1 MKSILIKRANEN
13 LIKTT
18 YEWPLSL
25 KTSVVVIFFYECLW
39 LAGQKMS
46 ISHQDNGACFNFFFL
61 PLRTQTINKMQSA
74 CISDLQVIMQPPA
87 GIDLALPQIIGLPDS
102 CGVNMPKNNIWMWAV
117 VLICLQWMI
126 CGLITEFL
134 PAEDAAWRLSVSRTI
149 ITMNKLDKRELLSLY
164 RLGRIK
170 PPFYLQI
177 TSFIYWKK
185 ALESKSKFY
194 QRK

>member
-1 MKSILIKRANEN
+1 
-13 LIKTT
+13 
-18 YEWPLSL
+18 
-25 KTSVVVIFFYECLW
+25 
-39 LAGQKMS
+39 
-46 ISHQDNGACFNFFFL
+46 
-61 PLRTQTINKMQSA
+61 MQSA

-102 CGVNMPKNNIWMWAV
+102 CSVNMPKNNIWMWAV

-126 CGLITEFL
+126 CGLITELL

-149 ITMNKLDKRELLSLY
+149 ITMNKPDKGEPLSLY

-185 ALESKSKFY
+185 HLRANLNSIRGSKTTPNQIRDRSLAACHLGKY
-194 QRK
+194 LWRWVEITASM